1 MDDIF
6 ASTLFHYD
14 INEDIS
20 SRKISSNE
28 ENCIFEA
35 QSSSGSGTVN
45 VCEKE
50 LSGFLRLE
58 SGDHVIESMNGTDF
72 GLSHQVPVIYQAPR
86 QFTDEIKTHQIRV
99 PINTENEI
107 ETKISNAT
115 EASHRLRRDFSTFA
129 GKLYYLGIYKLC
141 SFVHLKNLA
150 PLESRV

>member
-14 INEDIS
+14 INEEIS

-99 PINTENEI
+99 PINTGNEI
-107 ETKISNAT
+107 ETRISNAT

-129 GKLYYLGIYKLC
+129 GKLY
-141 SFVHLKNLA
+141 
-150 PLESRV
+150 R